1 MNSSGLISSNSANK
15 LSGNNDDLRREFE
28 QNYRRYLDT
37 VYLFNRINETLL
49 SSQLSLTSK
58 DTRVDVQKL
67 RQQFLKAI
75 NTATTSAVSNP
86 SSNIT
91 GIGAIDVGSVKSRL
105 TDEAKSYLREKIG
118 QHVDKELGD
127 INMLLNCDESDER
140 FLYLLNEFYLVI
152 LNRLVVQTLKNFQH
166 FDDFQL

>member
-15 LSGNNDDLRREFE
+15 LSSNDDLRREFE

-49 SSQLSLTSK
+49 SSHLSLTNK

-75 NTATTSAVSNP
+75 NTATTSAVSNS

-91 GIGAIDVGSVKSRL
+91 GIGAIDVGSVKNRL
-105 TDEAKSYLREKIG
+105 TDEAKNYLREKIG

-140 FLYLLNEFYLVI
+140 FLYFHC
-152 LNRLVVQTLKNFQH
+152 LK
-166 FDDFQL
+166 

>member
-15 LSGNNDDLRREFE
+15 QSGNNDDLRREFE

-49 SSQLSLTSK
+49 SSQLSLTNK

-86 SSNIT
+86 ASNIT

-118 QHVDKELGD
+118 QQVDKELGD

-140 FLYLLNEFYLVI
+140 FLYFHCFRWV
-152 LNRLVVQTLKNFQH
+152 RC
-166 FDDFQL
+166 

>member
-15 LSGNNDDLRREFE
+15 QSGNNDDLRREFE

-49 SSQLSLTSK
+49 SSQLSLTNK

-86 SSNIT
+86 ASNIT

-118 QHVDKELGD
+118 QQVDKELGD

-140 FLYLLNEFYLVI
+140 FLYFHCF
-152 LNRLVVQTLKNFQH
+152 R
-166 FDDFQL
+166 